1 MSISPVQ
8 RIKEGIITR
17 YKKEYPEEKVYSKA
31 FSLYL
36 LNKYA
41 RLLYKIYQQ
50 AGKDK

>member
-1 MSISPVQ
+1 MAMTTLH
-8 RIKEGIITR
+8 RIRDGIIAR